1 MASYNYGNVARK
13 EYIYG
18 NAVRKRDLERERLEQ
33 EKQKQ
38 AKKKMQQ
45 QLKIAKKQH
54 AKSVLFLSF
63 AVAITLIVCIGYVK
77 LQSDATQNL
86 KKIAN
91 MKTTL
96 CNMEQ
101 ENNMRHNN
109 IVTNI
114 DLVAI
119 KEIAMTKLGMSYPTK
134 EQVIEID
141 VFDHE
146 NYMDVYGDP
155 EDFQ

>member
-1 MASYNYGNVARK
+1 MASYNYGNTARK
-13 EYIYG
+13 EYIHG

-33 EKQKQ
+33 EKQQKLN
-38 AKKKMQQ
+38 KKAQQ
-45 QLKIAKKQH
+45 QLKAAKKQH

-63 AVAITLIVCIGYVK
+63 AVVITLIACIGYVK

-91 MKTTL
+91 MKAAL

-101 ENNMRHNN
+101 ENNMIHNN

-114 DLVAI
+114 DLVEI
-119 KEIAMTKLGMSYPTK
+119 KEIAITQLGMSYPTK
-134 EQVIEID
+134 EQIIEID
-141 VFDHE
+141 VSEHE
-146 NYMDVYGDP
+146 NFMDVYADP